1 MFSAGGDGAPDR
13 GMNTTL
19 HAALLLPLV
28 AGALCAQDLQL
39 ETSLTTS
46 AISAHVDG
54 AKEGALVVL
63 VLGLHEAAYKLPGD
77 QILGVE
83 PDMVIGIAIADS
95 AGTAKVGARLPR
107 GEDKIDC
114 FAQAVA
120 VAVKLPLDAPGGITV
135 SKVQHLRA
143 ERI

>member
-1 MFSAGGDGAPDR
+1 
-13 GMNTTL
+13 MNTTL
-19 HAALLLPLV
+19 YAALLLPLV
-28 AGALCAQDLQL
+28 AGALGAQDLQL
-39 ETSLTTS
+39 ETNLTTA
-46 AISAHVDG
+46 AITARVDG

-83 PDMVIGIAIADS
+83 PDLVIGFAIADS
-95 AGTAKVGARLPR
+95 AGKAKVGARLPR
-107 GEDKIDC
+107 GEEKIDC

-120 VAVKLPLDAPGGITV
+120 VATQVPLDAPGGITV
-135 SKVQHLRA
+135 SKVQHLHA